1 MKRIPQVLTLAGVVL
16 LVGSLIWWF
25 QTFGFEVGRLKCL
38 VVTEGM
44 CRMSGIGG
52 LFGGNPYNP
61 IALWV
66 ALACLVVGLGLQ
78 KSGKF

>member
-16 LVGSLIWWF
+16 LVVSLIWWV
-25 QTFGFEVGRLKCL
+25 QSFGLEMGRLKCL
-38 VVTEGM
+38 IVTEGM
-44 CRMSGIGG
+44 CKLSSIGG

-66 ALACLVVGLGLQ
+66 ALVCLVVGMGLQ